1 MVCGAAEFRE
11 PLPTTIIPKECNPVA
26 LIDLHNIN
34 LSFGGPLLLDRA
46 NLRLEPG
53 RRVGLVGRN
62 GAGKSSLIK
71 LIAGRIKPDSGEMAR
86 QPGLRVGY
94 MPQDSP
100 AAIEGSI
107 QEVVSSGLPPA
118 GDQPGQEDWRGQTMV
133 DTVVSRLKLDPKA
146 GYNTLS
152 GGLKRKTLL
161 ARALVS
167 QPDLLL
173 LDEPTNQLDIESITW
188 LEEFL
193 FKQAAALVFVSHDRM
208 FTAKLAQAV
217 VELDR
222 GRLID
227 WGVGYDLFLERREA
241 ALANEEARWA
251 EQDRKTAQEE
261 DWLHGG
267 LKARRTRNM
276 GRVRRLEEM
285 RRERAE
291 RRLRT
296 GSAVMEASTAG
307 RSGAIVAEVDKV
319 AFGYDAEPII
329 KDFSTIIMRGD
340 RIGLLGPNGAG
351 KTTLLGLLLGRLTPD
366 EGRVRQGTNLEI
378 VYFDQFREQLDEEAS
393 VRENVGQGND
403 YVEINGRQ
411 RHIIGYLKDFLFTP
425 EQAAGPVKA
434 LSGGER
440 NRLLLARLFTRPS
453 NLLVLDEPT
462 NDLDSDALEL
472 LEAVL
477 LDYSGTIL
485 LVSHDRAFVNN
496 VVTSTLV
503 FEGAG
508 LVREYAGGYD
518 DWLLQRPRPAEE
530 EAGKKAPKPKPAK
543 DRPRKRT
550 FKERR
555 ELEELPGL
563 IDALEA
569 EQAELEQT
577 MADPDF
583 FRTAGA
589 EAARAATRLEEI
601 EAQLEQALIRWEELE
616 AIPE

>member
-1 MVCGAAEFRE
+1 M
-11 PLPTTIIPKECNPVA
+11 A
-26 LIDLHNIN
+26 LIDLHNVN
-34 LSFGGPLLLDRA
+34 LSFGGPLLLDQA
-46 NLRLEPG
+46 DLRLEPG

-62 GAGKSSLIK
+62 GAGKSSLMK
-71 LIAGRIKPDSGEMAR
+71 LIAGLIPPDSGDLAR

-100 AAIEGSI
+100 ALIEGSI
-107 QEVVSSGLPPA
+107 QRVVASGLPAPSE
-118 GDQPGQEDWRGQTMV
+118 QPGQEDWRGQTMV
-133 DTVVSRLKLDPKA
+133 DTVISRLKLDPA
-146 GYNTLS
+146 ARYNALS

-167 QPDLLL
+167 RPDLLL

-193 FKQAAALVFVSHDRM
+193 IKQANALVFVSHDRM
-208 FTAKLAQAV
+208 FTAKLAQTV

-251 EQDRKTAQEE
+251 EQDRKAAQEE
-261 DWLHGG
+261 DWLNRG

-285 RRERAE
+285 RRERSE
-291 RRLRT
+291 RRLQT

-307 RSGAIVAEVDKV
+307 RSGAIVAEMNRVS
-319 AFGYDAEPII
+319 FGYGVEPVI

-340 RIGLLGPNGAG
+340 RVGLIGPNGVG

-366 EGRVRQGTNLEI
+366 EGKIRQGTNLEI
-378 VYFDQFREQLDEEAS
+378 VYFDQFREQLDEDRS

-403 YVEINGRQ
+403 YLEINGRR

-440 NRLLLARLFTRPS
+440 NRLLLARLFTKPS

-472 LEAVL
+472 LETVL
-477 LDYSGTIL
+477 LDYPGTIL

-503 FEGAG
+503 FEGGG

-518 DWLLQRPRPAEE
+518 DWLLQRPRPAEA
-530 EAGKKAPKPKPAK
+530 EAGRTTPKPKPVK
-543 DRPRKRT
+543 ERPRKRT
-550 FKERR
+550 FKERK
-555 ELEELPGL
+555 ELEDLPGL

-589 EAARAATRLEEI
+589 EAARASARLEEI
-601 EAQLEQALIRWEELE
+601 ETRLEQALIRWEELE